1 LLQYLLLRR
10 DLLTR
15 CRSAKYRP
23 RGVVAGLRHLF
34 TGTDVPRRVAVAIG
48 PSTVEEHDVTEH
60 DTAGSPLLIAV
71 PCRTEQILTSA
82 LKKAAFIL
90 VERYDLG

>member
-1 LLQYLLLRR
+1 M
-10 DLLTR
+10 
-15 CRSAKYRP
+15 YRP
-23 RGVVAGLRHLF
+23 RGVVAGLRHLLA
-34 TGTDVPRRVAVAIG
+34 GTDVPRRVAVAIG

-82 LKKAAFIL
+82 LKNAAFIF